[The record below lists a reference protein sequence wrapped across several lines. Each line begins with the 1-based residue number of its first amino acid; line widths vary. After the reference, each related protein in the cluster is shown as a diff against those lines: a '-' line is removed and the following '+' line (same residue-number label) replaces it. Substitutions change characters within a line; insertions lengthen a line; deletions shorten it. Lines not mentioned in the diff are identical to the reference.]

1 MKKIIFG
8 TLFFLLL
15 CTVSQAQGG
24 NGGRLEAYKIAF
36 LTNRLNLSPAEAQK
50 FWPIYN
56 RYTAEI
62 KQVKTDNPKMDEIEM
77 EEKIVGIRKKYKTEF
92 LQAISDEKIN
102 QFFKIDKEFN
112 NVIRKELQERR
123 QQRRNTEDPLF

>member
-1 MKKIIFG
+1 MKRILY
-8 TLFFLLL
+8 TLFFVLFLS
-15 CTVSQAQGG
+15 TAASAQAG
-24 NGGRLEAYKIAF
+24 NGSRLEAYKIAF
-36 LTNRLNLSPAEAQK
+36 LTNRLDLSPAEAQK

-62 KQVKTDNPKMDEIEM
+62 KQVKADNPKMDEIEM
-77 EEKIVGIRKKYKTEF
+77 EEKIIAVRKKYKSEF
-92 LQAISDEKIN
+92 TQAISDEKVN

-123 QQRRNTEDPLF
+123 QEKRNGKN